1 MIVEYLLPAQC
12 KPLYFAVIRVIFS
25 ADANANQMSEFES
38 LRTGT
43 ALLTHPA
50 LVGTASALF
59 GAIAFSC
66 PSVPEGK
73 VNRISIQHTIYAVNR
88 TTNFAAPNVCD
99 YFASGRGQDDADG
112 EVPALRR
119 RGAAGRLRNGA
130 EKSACNDVRLD
141 GTGTTARHLSQLD
154 GASI

>member
-1 MIVEYLLPAQC
+1 MRLRIISPEAAAIRSQLMIVEYPLLAQC

-66 PSVPEGK
+66 PSVLEEK
-73 VNRISIQHTIYAVNR
+73 VNRISIQHR
-88 TTNFAAPNVCD
+88 QLC
-99 YFASGRGQDDADG
+99 
-112 EVPALRR
+112 
-119 RGAAGRLRNGA
+119 
-130 EKSACNDVRLD
+130 
-141 GTGTTARHLSQLD
+141 SQ
-154 GASI
+154 